1 MEKIYNVLLDTKDD
15 VKNPAFVVNTNDLKT
30 VKINLLI
37 NQDGDPID
45 LTGATVRLAVKKPD
59 KTTVLQDFTVVDALA
74 GSCEIVLNTQAYVI
88 DGKYDAEVMVYYGVD
103 TVAVTGQFSYRA
115 VKGILDDGTVEST
128 NEWQSITQAIAD
140 NEALLEDLR
149 TNGTGVDAE
158 ARADIT
164 TIETSLAEKAKKTVV
179 FLADFNGTDN
189 EVKIQ
194 SAIDYAVANGIKT
207 VLMEDKTY
215 IISAKILIKTGIKL
229 VGGYKTSFTVYGVNY
244 NVLEFQKNSSAEGF
258 TINIDDVNFVGNVLY
273 FDGVYRYYNS
283 WNRTAVRNIQIID
296 WNDYRKATGVKL
308 LSRNANDEISFLV
321 FDNVKIVSMNVGVS
335 LQCTAPTPSGSAYI
349 NANRFNNFTIEG
361 CNAMINISSQV
372 TIPAECSG
380 NIFSSLQMQPSYAT
394 QTLITVNGGYNVFD
408 GMIWDLQLI
417 PHSNNVIFCTAQS
430 EYTRFNLQNMPY
442 TRVSDLGNQNN
453 AGRLSILE
461 NRTTDRTTTIVGQM
475 WFRTD
480 NNTIKVVTS
489 TGIKT
494 ITPV

>member
-1 MEKIYNVLLDTKDD
+1 MKSSTNIGLNIPEGSDVFNYDTFLKQNFEK
-15 VKNPAFVVNTNDLKT
+15 
-30 VKINLLI
+30 
-37 NQDGDPID
+37 
-45 LTGATVRLAVKKPD
+45 
-59 KTTVLQDFTVVDALA
+59 
-74 GSCEIVLNTQAYVI
+74 I
-88 DGKYDAEVMVYYGVD
+88 DGK
-103 TVAVTGQFSYRA
+103 
-115 VKGILDDGTVEST
+115 I
-128 NEWQSITQAIAD
+128 
-140 NEALLEDLR
+140 
-149 TNGTGVDAE
+149 
-158 ARADIT
+158 
-164 TIETSLAEKAKKTVV
+164 KKTVV
-179 FLADFNGTDN
+179 YLGDFTGTDN

-194 SAIDYAVANGIKT
+194 AAIDYAVANGIKT
-207 VLMEDKTY
+207 VLLEDKTY
-215 IISAKILIKTGIKL
+215 IISARILIKTGIKL
-229 VGGYKTSFTVYGVNY
+229 VGGYNTSFTVYGVNY
-244 NVLEFQKNSSAEGF
+244 NVLEFQKNASAEGF

-283 WNRTAVRNIQIID
+283 WNRTAVRNMQIID

-335 LQCTAPTPSGSAYI
+335 LQCTAPTPSGNAYI
-349 NANRFNNFTIEG
+349 NANRFNNFTLEG
-361 CNAMINISSQV
+361 CNEMINISSQV